1 MPKRVKP
8 GQSDDLVANSL
19 AQSLPHLTQSI
30 EHERIEV
37 LNASK
42 VKNDGADG
50 GVANFLQ
57 ESGSFLEKVG
67 VTKAVKGLTQYDD
80 QYVTGTFQ
88 GKIFVRLRSPRFQYV
103 WLTEHDSSLPS
114 RFQVA
119 SWS

>member
-8 GQSDDLVANSL
+8 GQSDDLLANFRQITKGHLCLSVAQ
-19 AQSLPHLTQSI
+19 ALPNLTQSI
-30 EHERIEV
+30 QHERIEV

-57 ESGSFLEKVG
+57 ESGSFLEQVR

-80 QYVTGTFQ
+80 QDLTGTLQ
-88 GKIFVRLRSPRFQYV
+88 RKILVRLRSPRFQ
-103 WLTEHDSSLPS
+103 
-114 RFQVA
+114 
-119 SWS
+119 